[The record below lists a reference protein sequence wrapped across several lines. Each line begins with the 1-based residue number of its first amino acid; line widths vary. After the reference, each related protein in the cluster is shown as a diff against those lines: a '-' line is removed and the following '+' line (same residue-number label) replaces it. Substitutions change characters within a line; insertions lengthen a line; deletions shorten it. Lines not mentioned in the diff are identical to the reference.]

1 MAFVVEEVA
10 SGEPVVSLDNPAAT
24 DPTRV
29 GAKAAALAR
38 AARAG
43 LPVLPGFVI
52 TTESAVLLGGAP
64 GGSRLEVEV
73 ALRDAWRRL
82 SEGGSRSLVVRSSST
97 VEDDRASSM
106 AGVFTSVVDVRGWD
120 DFRAAVTAVLA
131 SSKLVSPDGAGGAQA
146 PMAVLVQPLLDASA
160 GGVLFAVDPVTGRRD
175 RMVVAAIDDAPAAL
189 VSGDVDGIRSVL
201 SRHGRLIEASGEG
214 VKALLDRRRRHL
226 LAGLARHAASVF
238 GSPQDVE
245 WAFDR
250 DGRLW
255 LLQSRPITAV
265 APAAARGPLLGP
277 GPIAETF
284 PEALSV
290 LEEDLWL
297 VPLRTA
303 LVEALRLAGTASR
316 RKLTRSFVVTTVGG
330 RVAADLGLLT
340 PETERKGLGRLDPRP
355 PVRRLVAAWRV
366 GRLRAALPALAAD
379 LVARADAELVAV
391 PPLGALTDR
400 QLLGVVEG
408 TRQRLVALGGHE
420 VLMGWLV
427 SPGTASATAA
437 SVGLRALANARAEGW
452 SDAEIV
458 ARRPTVLSLLPPRVG
473 PPVSLPP
480 TPQVTA
486 PVGDADP
493 MATLREALRLRAR
506 WVQELGARAGWELAG
521 RLERRGAV
529 PEREWVRWMTL
540 AELGEALDSG
550 VIPDGLS
557 ARRPTTAAPPL
568 PARFRLASDGS
579 PVAVAARRRS
589 ARSGGGIG
597 AGGGR
602 AMGTVHDGVGRPPAG
617 SVLVVRTLDPEL
629 APLLPGLA
637 GLVAE
642 TGSVLSH
649 LAILA
654 REFGVAT
661 AVGIEGA
668 TTRFPPGTTVAV
680 DGTTGEVSVVSDE
693 RTAWVAP
700 RGAA

>member
-10 SGEPVVSLDNPAAT
+10 TGDPVVALDNPAAT
-24 DPTRV
+24 DPARV

-38 AARAG
+38 ATRAG
-43 LPVLPGFVI
+43 LPVLPGFVL
-52 TTESAVLLGGAP
+52 TTDGAASLGTTAD
-64 GGSRLEVEV
+64 GSRLEVEV
-73 ALRDAWRRL
+73 ALRDGWQRL
-82 SEGGSRSLVVRSSST
+82 SDGGARSLVVRSSST
-97 VEDDRASSM
+97 VEDDKASSM
-106 AGVFTSVVDVRGWD
+106 AGVFTSVVDVGGWD
-120 DFRAAVTAVLA
+120 DFRAAVTTVLE
-131 SSKLVSPDGAGGAQA
+131 SSKLVSLNGDASQA
-146 PMAVLVQPLLDASA
+146 PMAVLVQPFLDASA

-175 RMVVAAIDDAPAAL
+175 RMVVAAIDDAPSAL
-189 VSGDVDGIRSVL
+189 VSGDVDGTRSVM
-201 SRHGRLIEASGEG
+201 SRHGRLIESSGAG
-214 VKALLDRRRRHL
+214 VEALLDRHRRHL
-226 LAGLARHAASVF
+226 LANLARHAASVF
-238 GSPQDVE
+238 GGPQDVE

-250 DGRLW
+250 EGRLW

-265 APAAARGPLLGP
+265 AAAPGRGPLLGP

-340 PETERKGLGRLDPRP
+340 PEAERKGLGRLDPLP
-355 PVRRLVAAWRV
+355 PIRRLIAAWRV
-366 GRLRAALPALAAD
+366 GRLRAALPGLASE
-379 LVARADAELVAV
+379 LVATADAELLAL
-391 PPLGALTDR
+391 PPLDRLTDR
-400 QLLGVVEG
+400 QLVAVLEG

-427 SPGTASATAA
+427 SSGTASATAA
-437 SVGLRALANARAEGW
+437 SVALRSLANARAEGW
-452 SDAEIV
+452 SDEEIV
-458 ARRPTVLSLLPPRVG
+458 ARRPTVLALLPPRVG
-473 PPVSLPP
+473 PPAPLPP
-480 TPQVTA
+480 TPEATP
-486 PVGDADP
+486 PVGEADP
-493 MATLREALRLRAR
+493 MAALREALRLRAR
-506 WVQELGARAGWELAG
+506 WVQELGARAAWELAG
-521 RLERRGAV
+521 RLERRGV
-529 PEREWVRWMTL
+529 LPEREWVRWITF
-540 AELGEALDSG
+540 AELRELLGSG
-550 VIPDGLS
+550 VLPGGVVD
-557 ARRPTTAAPPL
+557 RQPTTAAPPL

-579 PVAVAARRRS
+579 PVAVAAARRRS
-589 ARSGGGIG
+589 ARSGGGTG

-602 AMGTVHDGVGRPPAG
+602 GMGTAHDGAGVPPPG
-617 SVLVVRTLDPEL
+617 SVLVVRTLDPGL

-654 REFGVAT
+654 REFGVPT

-668 TTRFPPGTTVAV
+668 TTRFPPGTIVAV
-680 DGTTGEVSVVSDE
+680 DGTTGEVSVVGDD
-693 RTAWVAP
+693 RVAAP

>member
-10 SGEPVVSLDNPAAT
+10 TGEPVVSLDNPAAT
-24 DPTRV
+24 DPALV

-43 LPVLPGFVI
+43 LPVLPGFVV
-52 TTESAVLLGGAP
+52 TTDGAALLDGAP
-64 GGSRLEVEV
+64 DGSRLEVEV
-73 ALRDAWRRL
+73 SLRDAWRRL
-82 SEGGSRSLVVRSSST
+82 SDAGARSLVVRSSST
-97 VEDDRASSM
+97 VEDAGASSM
-106 AGVFTSVVDVRGWD
+106 AGMFTSVVDVRGWD
-120 DFRAAVTAVLA
+120 AFQAAVGAVLA
-131 SSKLVSPDGAGGAQA
+131 SRNVVALNGADTAPA
-146 PMAVLVQPLLDASA
+146 PMGVLVQPMLDAA
-160 GGVLFAVDPVTGRRD
+160 TGGVLFAVDPVTGRRD
-175 RMVVAAIDDAPAAL
+175 RMVVAAVNDAPAAL
-189 VSGDVDGIRSVL
+189 VSGDVDGTRSVM
-201 SRHGRLIEASGEG
+201 SRHGRLIEASGDG
-214 VKALLDRRRRHL
+214 VEALLDRHRRHL

-238 GSPQDVE
+238 GGPQDVE

-265 APAAARGPLLGP
+265 AAAAARGPLLGP
-277 GPIAETF
+277 GPVAETF
-284 PEALSV
+284 PEALSL

-330 RVAADLGLLT
+330 RVAADLALLS
-340 PETERKGLGRLDPRP
+340 PDAERRGLGRLDPLP
-355 PVRRLVAAWRV
+355 PIRRLVAAWRV
-366 GRLRAALPALAAD
+366 GRLRAALPALASD
-379 LVARADAELVAV
+379 LVARADAELLAL
-391 PPLGALTDR
+391 PPLDRLTDR
-400 QLLGVVEG
+400 QLVAVLEG

-437 SVGLRALANARAEGW
+437 SVGLRSLANARAEGW
-452 SDAEIV
+452 SDEEIL
-458 ARRPTVLSLLPPRVG
+458 ARRPTVLALLPPRVG
-473 PPVSLPP
+473 PPAPLPP
-480 TPQVTA
+480 TPEVTA
-486 PVGDADP
+486 PVADADP

-506 WVQELGARAGWELAG
+506 WVQELGARAAWELAG
-521 RLERRGAV
+521 RLHRRGV
-529 PEREWVRWMTL
+529 LPEREWVRWMTL
-540 AELGEALDSG
+540 AELHELLATG
-550 VIPDGLS
+550 VLPEGVP
-557 ARRPTTAAPPL
+557 ARQPTVAAPPL

-579 PVAVAARRRS
+579 PVAVAAARRRA

-602 AMGTVHDGVGRPPAG
+602 GMGTVHDGVGRPPAG
-617 SVLVVRTLDPEL
+617 SVLVVRTLDPAL

-654 REFGVAT
+654 REFGVPT

-668 TTRFPPGTTVAV
+668 LTRFPAGTTLAV
-680 DGTTGEVSVVSDE
+680 DGTTGDVTIVGDDG
-693 RTAWVAP
+693 AAAAP